1 MGCEGSG
8 GIEFGWL
15 ELVWVHSGEAR
26 CGLVVK
32 VGFSIARCWDQ
43 LE

>member
-15 ELVWVHSGEAR
+15 GLVWIHSGEAR

-32 VGFSIARCWDQ
+32 VEFGIAGFGDQ

>member
-1 MGCEGSG
+1 MGSVGSG

-15 ELVWVHSGEAR
+15 ELVWVDSGEAS
-26 CGLVVK
+26 CSSVVK
-32 VGFSIARCWDQ
+32 VEFRIARFWDQ